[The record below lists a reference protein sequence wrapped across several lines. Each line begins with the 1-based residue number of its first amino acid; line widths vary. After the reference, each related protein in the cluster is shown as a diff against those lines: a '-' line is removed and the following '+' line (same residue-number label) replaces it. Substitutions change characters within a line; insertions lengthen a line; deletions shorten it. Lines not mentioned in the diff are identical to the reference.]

1 MDIGRALSFPFKDP
15 EWVKK
20 ILIGGLITLIPL
32 IGAFVAFGYAIEVVR
47 RAYQNEDA
55 LPAWDDFGGYL
66 TRGFIGWLGA
76 LIWAIPLV
84 IIGFCAFIPAIA
96 LSDNDGGASGA
107 FIVFGYCLIIP
118 LAILFQAFVLPIL
131 MGRYAVERNFGAMFQ
146 FSEVIEEIRRAG
158 SALLMVLV
166 VAIVATFVAQ
176 LGLIACF
183 IGVIFTTFYSYLAI
197 GNAAGQAYRRA
208 RGLSD
213 LPPTAPAF

>member
-1 MDIGRALSFPFKDP
+1 MDIGRALSFMFKDS

-20 ILIGGLITLIPL
+20 ILIGGLILLIPL
-32 IGAFVAFGYAIEVVR
+32 IGTFVAFGYAIEVVR
-47 RAYQNEDA
+47 RAYQNDDA
-55 LPAWDDFGGYL
+55 LPEWDDFGGYL
-66 TRGFIGWLGA
+66 TRGFLAWVGA
-76 LIWAIPLV
+76 LIWAIPLI

-96 LSDNDGGASGA
+96 LSNDDSGVGGV

-118 LAILFQAFVLPIL
+118 LAILFQAFVLPML
-131 MGRYAVERNFGAMFQ
+131 LGRYAVERNFGAMFQ
-146 FSEVIEEIRRAG
+146 FSEIIEDIRRAG

-183 IGVIFTTFYSYLAI
+183 IGIFFTTFYSYLAI
-197 GNAAGQAYRRA
+197 GHAAGQAYRRA

-213 LPPTAPAF
+213 IPPAAPAF